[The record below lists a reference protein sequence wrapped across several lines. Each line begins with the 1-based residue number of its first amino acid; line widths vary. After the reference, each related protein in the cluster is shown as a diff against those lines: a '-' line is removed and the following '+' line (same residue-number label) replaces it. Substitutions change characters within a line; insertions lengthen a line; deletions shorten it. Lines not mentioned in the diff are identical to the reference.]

1 MSLNSPIK
9 DWHGKTVW
17 LLGASTGIGR
27 ATASALHAQGARVVV
42 SARNATALNEFVVQH
57 PGAVAL
63 PLDASDA
70 TAVRAACASVVAS
83 GGLDHAVYCAG
94 HYHDMSALAFDLDDM
109 VKHNQVNYVG
119 ALYMLDAVLPHFLG
133 RAAKA
138 ASAAKT
144 AKSARALP
152 AVNASSAA
160 APSAG
165 HISLVG
171 SVAGYRGLPKS
182 LAYGPTK
189 AALINLAETLYMDLH
204 DKGIGVSIINPG
216 FVKTPLTAQNDFK
229 MPALISPEEAAT
241 EILAGWASGEFEIHF
256 PKRFT
261 RWMKA
266 MQALPYGLFF
276 SAIRRFVTV

>member
-1 MSLNSPIK
+1 MSLNTPIK
-9 DWHGKTVW
+9 DWRGKTVW

-42 SARNATALNEFVVQH
+42 SARNASALNEFVVQH
-57 PGAVAL
+57 PGAVAM

-70 TAVRAACASVVAS
+70 AAVRAASAAIVAS
-83 GGLDHAVYCAG
+83 GTLDHAVYCAG

-109 VKHNQVNYVG
+109 VKHNQINYLG

-133 RAAKA
+133 Q
-138 ASAAKT
+138 T
-144 AKSARALP
+144 EKSA
-152 AVNASSAA
+152 
-160 APSAG
+160 SAG

-189 AALINLAETLYMDLH
+189 AALINLAETLYLDLH
-204 DKGIGVSIINPG
+204 DKGIGVSLINPG
-216 FVKTPLTAQNDFK
+216 FVKTSLTAQNEFK

-241 EILAGWASGEFEIHF
+241 EILAGWAHGEFEIHF

-261 RWMKA
+261 RAMKT
-266 MQALPYGLFF
+266 MQAMPYRLFF